1 MSNKTAL
8 NIFFAFAAIM
18 AMGHLAND
26 WVNLAQ
32 PWGLVWK
39 ASGIVLLGVY
49 ALSQRAWL
57 AALALFLC
65 ATGDVLLEISSSPA
79 WPPSRSAM
87 SSTSSAFLE
96 WGRVLG
102 PNKRDRPVAGLVV
115 LVSLAMLG
123 WMVPG
128 MGDLLIPALIYQAII
143 TTMVATAMVVKAPM
157 LARLGAV
164 VFMLSDT
171 LIAIGKFT
179 TTDVLP
185 GSVWITYAGAQIMIA
200 WGLSRIAPYRDSR
213 ETQPACDGVVR
224 APNNADPTRTLVAP
238 NITAIS

>member
-1 MSNKTAL
+1 MTRKTAL
-8 NIFFAFAAIM
+8 TLFFAFAALM

-26 WVNLAQ
+26 WVNLAP
-32 PWGLVWK
+32 PWGLAWK
-39 ASGIVLLGVY
+39 ASGIILLGVY

-65 ATGDVLLEISSSPA
+65 ATGDVLLEIYFVA
-79 WPPSRSAM
+79 GMA
-87 SSTSSAFLE
+87 AFALGHVVYVLCFLE

-123 WMVPG
+123 WLTPG
-128 MGDLLIPALIYQAII
+128 MGDLLIPALIYQLII

-179 TTDVLP
+179 TTDVPP

-200 WGLSRIAPYRDSR
+200 WGLSRIAPYRERKAAQS
-213 ETQPACDGVVR
+213 A
-224 APNNADPTRTLVAP
+224 
-238 NITAIS
+238 AIA

>member
-1 MSNKTAL
+1 MTRKTAL
-8 NIFFAFAAIM
+8 TLFFAFAALM

-26 WVNLAQ
+26 WVNLAP
-32 PWGLVWK
+32 PWGLAWK
-39 ASGIVLLGVY
+39 ASGIILLGVY

-65 ATGDVLLEISSSPA
+65 ATGDVLLEIYFVA
-79 WPPSRSAM
+79 GMA
-87 SSTSSAFLE
+87 AFALGHVVYVLCFLE

-115 LVSLAMLG
+115 LVSLAMVG
-123 WMVPG
+123 WLTPG
-128 MGDLLIPALIYQAII
+128 MGDLLIPALIYQLII

-179 TTDVLP
+179 TTDVPP

-200 WGLSRIAPYRDSR
+200 WGLSRIAPYRDRKAAQS
-213 ETQPACDGVVR
+213 A
-224 APNNADPTRTLVAP
+224 
-238 NITAIS
+238 AIA

>member
-8 NIFFAFAAIM
+8 NIFFVFAALM

-26 WVNLAQ
+26 WVNLEA
-32 PWGLVWK
+32 PWGLAWK
-39 ASGIVLLGVY
+39 ASGIVLLGLY

-65 ATGDVLLEISSSPA
+65 AAGDVLLEIYFVA
-79 WPPSRSAM
+79 GMA
-87 SSTSSAFLE
+87 AFALGHVVYIFCFLE

-115 LVSLAMLG
+115 IVSLAMLG

-143 TTMVATAMVVKAPM
+143 TVMVATAMVVKAPM

-164 VFMLSDT
+164 IFMLSDT

-179 TTDVLP
+179 TTDVPP

-200 WGLSRIAPYRDSR
+200 WGLSRIAPYRDRKAAQIAS
-213 ETQPACDGVVR
+213 AS
-224 APNNADPTRTLVAP
+224 A
-238 NITAIS
+238 